1 MAELIFLL
9 VVLLFGFACGYGVRE
24 WIDGGGDVI
33 ANGQSIK
40 GGSRSH
46 RASASVVERDLKPAI
61 VRGRKYQC

>member
-1 MAELIFLL
+1 MTFATS
-9 VVLLFGFACGYGVRE
+9 FACGYGVRE
-24 WIDGGGDVI
+24 WIDGRGDVI

>member
-9 VVLLFGFACGYGVRE
+9 VVLLFGFACYGVRE

-61 VRGRKYQC
+61 VRGRNYQY